1 MSNKS
6 LSECSRE
13 ELLEI
18 IKSLKKQKK
27 FGLVWEDRPEKVAT
41 ECKQKLPVVKEVGDK
56 AIVEVGITE
65 PTNLIIEGDNYHA
78 LSVLNYT
85 HAGKIDVIYI
95 DPPYNTGN
103 KDFTY
108 NDRFI
113 DKDDSYRHSKW
124 LCFMSARLE
133 LSRAL
138 LKDGGVILISIDNNE
153 YARLKLLCD
162 EVFGGDNCLATFIWH
177 NNKKGRQ
184 MDKYIKNTNEYI
196 LVYTNNLQ
204 QVKIADKI
212 INADQA
218 DYPYEDEIS
227 KYKKGYPLHNGTAA
241 FHINNR
247 PNLCYSIYIR
257 DDDVQ
262 IVDEKTT
269 DESGEYRLEITPEG
283 KKLIES
289 GYRRI
294 IPKYNEKYQRQR
306 VWRWGKDKFLREY
319 RTELMLVQEGDSYYF
334 YQKNR
339 VDQEGNTFQK
349 FTNYIDIDTS
359 RGKSDF
365 NQIFGTSVNFDAP
378 KPCDLIKYLLTLSA
392 DKDIRILDFFAGSGT
407 TGQAVLE
414 LNKEDGGHR
423 QFILCTNNEN
433 GIAKKITYP
442 RIKAVVEGYGD
453 IEGIPANVRYFKTDF
468 VEKDE
473 TLDKLRRKLSPACED
488 MIRIREGAFERVID
502 DNKFKVYRNSR
513 GLTAVVFDRFE
524 LADYIAQIEE
534 LETDAPVHLY
544 VFSYT
549 NYGRLDE
556 LSDNLKHTY
565 ESQPIPEGVLEIYKR
580 IFNKGGKR

>member
-1 MSNKS
+1 
-6 LSECSRE
+6 
-13 ELLEI
+13 
-18 IKSLKKQKK
+18 
-27 FGLVWEDRPEKVAT
+27 
-41 ECKQKLPVVKEVGDK
+41 
-56 AIVEVGITE
+56 
-65 PTNLIIEGDNYHA
+65 
-78 LSVLNYT
+78 
-85 HAGKIDVIYI
+85 
-95 DPPYNTGN
+95 
-103 KDFTY
+103 
-108 NDRFI
+108 
-113 DKDDSYRHSKW
+113 
-124 LCFMSARLE
+124 MSARLE